1 MTNWTPPDDAPD
13 DAKEK
18 AQQAFSTA
26 QDTAQD
32 ALYTGGKYVRENK
45 IAVILGAVLVGAAL
59 GAFLASKRRKE
70 PDAVQTVRD
79 WLENTLEEFSKQ
91 WPKAKKQARSIQ
103 DDLAA
108 QARGVS
114 KKLHFW
120 SR

>member
-1 MTNWTPPDDAPD
+1 MTNWTPPD

-26 QDTAQD
+26 QDTAEN
-32 ALYTGGKYVRENK
+32 ALYTGGKYMHENK
-45 IAVILGAVLVGAAL
+45 IAVILGAVLVGAVL

-79 WLENTLEEFSKQ
+79 WLEKALEEFSKQ

-108 QARGVS
+108 QAQGFS

-120 SR
+120 SC